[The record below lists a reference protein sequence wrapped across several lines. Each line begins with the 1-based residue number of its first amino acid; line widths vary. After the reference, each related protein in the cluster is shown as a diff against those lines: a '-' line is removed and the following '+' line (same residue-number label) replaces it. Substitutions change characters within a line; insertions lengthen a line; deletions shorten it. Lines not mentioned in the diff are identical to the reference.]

1 MKVSIEYVVIGRE
14 KKYPDVAG
22 EVFVPDEWTE
32 EQIKKWFEER
42 HHNLG
47 GKRVKVINI
56 ETKEYL
62 YEFK

>member
-32 EQIKKWFEER
+32 EQIKKWFEE
-42 HHNLG
+42 
-47 GKRVKVINI
+47 
-56 ETKEYL
+56 
-62 YEFK
+62 